1 MKWLLVTAGGLYVGH
16 VKAKATITL
25 RTNGIMRLA
34 NGPTRPGWKAE
45 VARVLFTIVGA
56 QAPGHLGLLRYGSSV
71 AAADTSIQ
79 VAGESEVE
87 GGDAHHDY
95 LDVGIPLIGP
105 VARKTFEVNLF
116 QLYSD
121 INRMYLVDEPV
132 DLRVRV
138 GVASVF
144 TDNIGQW

>member
-1 MKWLLVTAGGLYVGH
+1 
-16 VKAKATITL
+16 
-25 RTNGIMRLA
+25 
-34 NGPTRPGWKAE
+34 
-45 VARVLFTIVGA
+45 
-56 QAPGHLGLLRYGSSV
+56 
-71 AAADTSIQ
+71 
-79 VAGESEVE
+79 
-87 GGDAHHDY
+87 HHDY